1 MMGKKKVSFFSV
13 LVLIVALL
21 GLGLGGYSLYNY
33 QQLVRQVGT
42 PKPLARAFLAT
53 SYSMLD
59 TVWEKVDFDV
69 LEYDVS
75 GDFNILSDQFIC
87 PTSGYY
93 LISGM
98 VTFSSM
104 QDGEI
109 INIAVFSEG
118 VRETGSVT
126 HAAHANIVSVGFTDI
141 LHLNVGDYV
150 ELGVYHTGAGL
161 RSIYGSAAGTY
172 TYFTI
177 AFLN

>member
-1 MMGKKKVSFFSV
+1 
-13 LVLIVALL
+13 L
-21 GLGLGGYSLYNY
+21 
-33 QQLVRQVGT
+33 T
-42 PKPLARAFLAT
+42 T
-53 SYSMLD
+53 SYSTTNGL
-59 TVWEKVDFDV
+59 WLKVDFDV
-69 LEYDVS
+69 IEYDVS
-75 GDFNILSDQFIC
+75 GDFNILSDRFIC

-109 INIAVFSEG
+109 INIAAFSEG
-118 VRETGSVT
+118 VRETGSIT
-126 HAAHANIVSVGFTDI
+126 HAAHLNIVSVGFTDI
-141 LHLNVGDYV
+141 VHLNAGDYV

-161 RSIYGSAAGTY
+161 RSIYGSTAGTY